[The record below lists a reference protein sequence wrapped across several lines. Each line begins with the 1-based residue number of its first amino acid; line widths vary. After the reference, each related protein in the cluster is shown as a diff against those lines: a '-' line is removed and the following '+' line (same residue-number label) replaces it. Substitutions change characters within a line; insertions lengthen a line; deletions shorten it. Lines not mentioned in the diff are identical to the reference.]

1 MKGRVCG
8 KREKLRIIPINPS
21 TINPFSSQIGIE
33 KWDFFFFKV
42 ERFGD
47 KVSFGLS

>member
-21 TINPFSSQIGIE
+21 TINPLSSQIGIE
-33 KWDFFFFKV
+33 KRDFFFKV